1 MENYHEYRIAFVTT
15 AGDWD
20 IVETFTAADDESANA
35 YAEANYAGQEWYVL
49 DDQLVN
55 INGDTYP

>member
-1 MENYHEYRIAFVTT
+1 MKEYRIAFVTA

-20 IVETFTAADDESANA
+20 IAETFTAVDDEAANA
-35 YAEANYAGQEWYVL
+35 YAEENYPGQEWYVL